1 MTDLYLSLG
10 SNQGNRKELLEK
22 AVQALEN
29 QIGRVCALSDFYETE
44 PWGFVSENCFL
55 NAVVHLQTEK
65 SANEILALTQAIER
79 QLGRTVKSHDGAYHD
94 RKIDIDILFYGNL
107 CFEGTVC
114 LPNGSVQQ
122 LTIPHKLLHLRDFVL
137 KPLVEIAPTLI
148 HPQKDRT
155 IQQLWQEWHE
165 REAQNRK

>member
-10 SNQGNRKELLEK
+10 SNQGNRKALLEE
-22 AVQALEN
+22 AAQALEN

-44 PWGFVSENCFL
+44 PWGFVSEHRFL
-55 NAVVHLQTEK
+55 NAAVHLQTAK
-65 SANEILALTQAIER
+65 SADEVLALTQAIER
-79 QLGRTVKSHDGAYHD
+79 QLGRTVKSNGGAYHD
-94 RKIDIDILFYGNL
+94 RKIDIDILFYDNL

-114 LPNGSVQQ
+114 LPDGTVQQ

-148 HPQKDRT
+148 HPQKGRN
-155 IQQLWQEWHE
+155 IQQLWQEWNE
-165 REAQNRK
+165 KEAPNRK

>member
-10 SNQGNRKELLEK
+10 SNQGNRKELLKK
-22 AVQALEN
+22 AIQTLEN

-44 PWGFVSENCFL
+44 PWGFVSENRFL
-55 NAVVHLQTEK
+55 NAAVHLQTEK

-148 HPQKDRT
+148 HPQKNRT
-155 IQQLWQEWHE
+155 IQQLWQEWNE
-165 REAQNRK
+165 KEA